1 MYHTILFD
9 LDGTLTDSA
18 AGITNAVAYA
28 LKKWDIE
35 EKDIG
40 VLRKFVGPPLTASF
54 AKYYGFSP
62 EKSHEAVGYYREY
75 YGTKGIYEN
84 RVYDGIEELLLW
96 IRETGRRAILATAK
110 PEPAAVHVM
119 EYFHLDPYFDVIA
132 GASMDYSR
140 VEKSDVIR
148 YALERAG
155 LSDLSG
161 VVMVGDRE
169 NDILLRQIS
178 PEKARNSPP
187 SLDGFLQHGSGLL
200 LNPLDIVL
208 RHLLIQDSGSQIPG
222 DVHIGHRE
230 KIIFIIGLVQKLRKI
245 LPVRDPG
252 TADNAGKRVHD
263 LIIRIYL
270 LVQPAAVFLCPGMQL
285 VRGRTVRGV

>member
-54 AKYYGFSP
+54 AKYYGYSRALR
-62 EKSHEAVGYYREY
+62 HEAVGYYREY

-84 RVYDGIEELLLW
+84 RVYDGIEELLIW

-155 LSDLSG
+155 IRDLSG

-169 NDILLRQIS
+169 NDIQGGRENGLDTIGVLYGYGSREELVEAGAMQIAQTVEDLRRCI
-178 PEKARNSPP
+178 EA
-187 SLDGFLQHGSGLL
+187 
-200 LNPLDIVL
+200 
-208 RHLLIQDSGSQIPG
+208 
-222 DVHIGHRE
+222 
-230 KIIFIIGLVQKLRKI
+230 
-245 LPVRDPG
+245 
-252 TADNAGKRVHD
+252 
-263 LIIRIYL
+263 
-270 LVQPAAVFLCPGMQL
+270 
-285 VRGRTVRGV
+285 

>member
-1 MYHTILFD
+1 M
-9 LDGTLTDSA
+9 
-18 AGITNAVAYA
+18 
-28 LKKWDIE
+28 
-35 EKDIG
+35 
-40 VLRKFVGPPLTASF
+40 
-54 AKYYGFSP
+54 
-62 EKSHEAVGYYREY
+62 GYYREY

-155 LSDLSG
+155 IRDLSG

-169 NDILLRQIS
+169 NDIQGGRENGLDTIGVLYGYGSREELVEAGAMQIAQTVEDLRRCI
-178 PEKARNSPP
+178 EA
-187 SLDGFLQHGSGLL
+187 
-200 LNPLDIVL
+200 
-208 RHLLIQDSGSQIPG
+208 
-222 DVHIGHRE
+222 
-230 KIIFIIGLVQKLRKI
+230 
-245 LPVRDPG
+245 
-252 TADNAGKRVHD
+252 
-263 LIIRIYL
+263 
-270 LVQPAAVFLCPGMQL
+270 
-285 VRGRTVRGV
+285 